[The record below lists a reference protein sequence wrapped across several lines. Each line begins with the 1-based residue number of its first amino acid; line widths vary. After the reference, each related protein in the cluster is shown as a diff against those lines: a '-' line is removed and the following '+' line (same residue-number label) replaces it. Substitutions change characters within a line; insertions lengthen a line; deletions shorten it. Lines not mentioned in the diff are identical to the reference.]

1 MSTANYENKH
11 FTDTINTIEEKY
23 YPAQFMNHWHNYV
36 EIVLCSNLSDEATAP
51 SMQVN
56 LDTYTLQSGDIL
68 FIWPGELHNI
78 EENNSHSLAALQFH
92 AGIITELPD
101 FRPYQ
106 ALFRRIRHIRSEER
120 PDLARTLES
129 YIRHIIDTRRNTQ
142 PFGGIENLIT
152 LYEMFICISTH
163 LNELV
168 IQNMKSSAEMSQ
180 TIDKIYASCLY
191 IQENCTENLSLEE
204 VAKQAGFSPFYFSR
218 IFKNA
223 TSYPFTEYLNLQR
236 VKYAQT
242 LLAESEFS
250 ITEICYQSGFK
261 SSSTFNRVFRQHRGI
276 APTEYR
282 KYYSST

>member
-1 MSTANYENKH
+1 MNTTNYENRH
-11 FTDTINTIEEKY
+11 FADTINTIEEKY
-23 YPAQFMNHWHNYV
+23 YPAQFMSHWHNYV
-36 EIVLCSNLSDEATAP
+36 EVVLCTAEQESEELP
-51 SMQVN
+51 SLQIN
-56 LDTYTLQSGDIL
+56 LDTHTLNKGDII

-78 EENNSHSLAALQFH
+78 DNNYSQTLCALQFH
-92 AGIITELPD
+92 ADIITELPD

-106 ALFRRIRHIRSEER
+106 ALFRRIRHIKATER
-120 PDLARTLES
+120 PDLAHTLEAF
-129 YIRHIIDTRRNTQ
+129 IRHIVETRRDTP

-168 IQNMKSSAEMSQ
+168 MKNMNNSPELSQ
-180 TIDKIYASCLY
+180 TIEKIYASCLF
-191 IQENCTENLSLEE
+191 IQEHCTGNLTLED
-204 VAKQAGFSPFYFSR
+204 VAKHAGFSPFYFSR

-236 VKYAQT
+236 VKHAQT
-242 LLAESEFS
+242 LLAESELS